1 MAKWGRKGWRFRP
14 FGGSRMQLWSGRPFS
29 RVRTVNW
36 GSRRGTAGTGA
47 APKKWGSPGSPSMK
61 WMSRAS
67 AGGSKWGTKRAPMS
81 FGSRSRSQR
90 GGAGSGGAWGSSPGK
105 PRIRKRTFVIIFLI
119 VGMIFAIQS
128 FVYVERNLRPP
139 LMNIAKIRVKQVATQ
154 AINKAITEQV
164 AQHSNS
170 EKLIDW
176 KMNSNGKISGFMLNY
191 AEHMSITSQ
200 TINTVQ
206 TTLNDMKGIP
216 EHIPIGHALNS
227 AIISSFG
234 PRVPVK
240 FEPVGAVKVD
250 LSTRQK
256 DAGINMI
263 LVEVYI
269 RIVAEVTIIIPFDT
283 EPELVETDIPISY
296 LLVVGDVPMYY
307 YDSSGKPV
315 GESAAEAPNISVPLG
330 QGTGDGV
337 STSPENG
344 GDSGS
349 SNGASDN
356 SKSSSPKENPEGGS
370 ADVNQHKDN
379 AANNPDAGNS
389 GGE

>member
-1 MAKWGRKGWRFRP
+1 
-14 FGGSRMQLWSGRPFS
+14 
-29 RVRTVNW
+29 
-36 GSRRGTAGTGA
+36 
-47 APKKWGSPGSPSMK
+47 
-61 WMSRAS
+61 
-67 AGGSKWGTKRAPMS
+67 
-81 FGSRSRSQR
+81 
-90 GGAGSGGAWGSSPGK
+90 
-105 PRIRKRTFVIIFLI
+105 
-119 VGMIFAIQS
+119 MIFSIQA

-139 LMNIAKIRVKQVATQ
+139 LMNIAKIRVKQIATQ

-164 AQHSNS
+164 AQRSES

-206 TTLNDMKGIP
+206 TTLNEMKDIP

-227 AIISSFG
+227 AIISSYG
-234 PRVPVK
+234 PRVSVK
-240 FEPVGAVKVD
+240 YEPVGAVKVD

-307 YDSSGKPV
+307 YDNTGKPV
-315 GESAAEAPNISVPLG
+315 GESAAQAPNISVPLG
-330 QGTGDGV
+330 QGSGGGV
-337 STSPENG
+337 S
-344 GDSGS
+344 SGS
-349 SNGASDN
+349 GNSEKSESSNSGAANSDAATETPSEGEAN
-356 SKSSSPKENPEGGS
+356 SNAHGG
-370 ADVNQHKDN
+370 
-379 AANNPDAGNS
+379 AANNTGNS
-389 GGE
+389 AAE

>member
-1 MAKWGRKGWRFRP
+1 MSRP
-14 FGGSRMQLWSGRPFS
+14 GSGGK
-29 RVRTVNW
+29 
-36 GSRRGTAGTGA
+36 RRARRAVA
-47 APKKWGSPGSPSMK
+47 APA
-61 WMSRAS
+61 SRA
-67 AGGSKWGTKRAPMS
+67 AG
-81 FGSRSRSQR
+81 
-90 GGAGSGGAWGSSPGK
+90 GSGGAGGAWGARPGR
-105 PRIRKRTFVIIFLI
+105 PRMRRRTFLLVIVIA
-119 VGMIFAIQS
+119 GMIFSIQS

-139 LMNIAKIRVKQVATQ
+139 MMNIAKIRVKQVATQ

-164 AQHSNS
+164 AQRSNS

-176 KMNSNGKISGFMLNY
+176 KMNGNGKISGFMLNY

-206 TTLNDMKGIP
+206 NTLNEMKGIP

-234 PRVPVK
+234 PKVPVK

-307 YDSSGKPV
+307 YDGTGRPV

-330 QGTGDGV
+330 QGTGEGV
-337 STSPENG
+337 TTSPGSG
-344 GDSGS
+344 GNAGSGP
-349 SNGASDN
+349 SNEDLDHSGPATEV
-356 SKSSSPKENPEGGS
+356 PAEGSGNS
-370 ADVNQHKDN
+370 AD
-379 AANNPDAGNS
+379 PEIPPGETGNS
-389 GGE
+389 AGE

>member
-1 MAKWGRKGWRFRP
+1 LAKWGKRGWRFRG

-29 RVRTVNW
+29 KIRTVTW
-36 GSRRGTAGTGA
+36 GSRGNSASSRP
-47 APKKWGSPGSPSMK
+47 APKKWGSGTRSS
-61 WMSRAS
+61 AS
-67 AGGSKWGTKRAPMS
+67 SGKWGVNRPALKYS
-81 FGSRSRSQR
+81 SSRSS
-90 GGAGSGGAWGSSPGK
+90 GNGGSGGTWGSRPAK
-105 PRIRKRTFVIIFLI
+105 PRIRRRTIFIIALLVMMVFS
-119 VGMIFAIQS
+119 IQS
-128 FVYVERNLRPP
+128 FVYIEKNLRPP
-139 LMNIAKIRVKQVATQ
+139 LMNIAKIRVKQIATQ

-164 AQHSNS
+164 ASRSDSSN
-170 EKLIDW
+170 LIDW

-191 AEHMSITSQ
+191 AEHMKITSQ

-206 TTLNDMKGIP
+206 NTLNEMKDIP

-227 AIISSFG
+227 AIISSYG

-269 RIVAEVTIIIPFDT
+269 RIIAEVTIIIPFDT

-307 YDSSGKPV
+307 YDNTGKPV
-315 GESAAEAPNISVPLG
+315 GESAAQAPNISVPLG
-330 QGTGDGV
+330 EGAGGGV
-337 STSPENG
+337 TSSPQNNNNEESSSSGAGSSN
-344 GDSGS
+344 SGS
-349 SNGASDN
+349 SNESSTEGSNHSNGSGQATN
-356 SKSSSPKENPEGGS
+356 SE
-370 ADVNQHKDN
+370 
-379 AANNPDAGNS
+379 GNS
-389 GGE
+389 SVE